1 MHGKGGK
8 SVVTTIPLTE
18 KGQQKK
24 TGGYPENSILP
35 SGTERSGEV
44 DYSSFRGIFTLIELL
59 VVISIIA
66 ILASLLLPAVARARL
81 AAHRISCTSNFRQIG
96 LAVQTYVNDSGYFP
110 PTRGRG
116 TAPSQ
121 ICEDTTLTTHA
132 WYFPECPT
140 CGVVAQLLDKK
151 FSYGI
156 GFIGKQG
163 RSKFTC
169 PTVSGADGTYYYSI
183 GGNDYLK
190 NVLLKPSQ
198 LLRPSVLLFAGE
210 IQSPG
215 HQTTDQAFFLAP
227 ETVATRH
234 GNAAALFFDG
244 HVEGIDAKKM
254 ARGGSPYLA
263 TSENYPIWN
272 GEGVSR
278 K

>member
-1 MHGKGGK
+1 MRGKGGK
-8 SVVTTIPLTE
+8 PVVTTIPLNGT
-18 KGQQKK
+18 GQQKK
-24 TGGYPENSILP
+24 TGGDPVNSILP
-35 SGTERSGEV
+35 SGTEPSGAA
-44 DYSSFRGIFTLIELL
+44 DYASFREIFTLIELL
-59 VVISIIA
+59 VVISVIA
-66 ILASLLLPAVARARL
+66 ILASLLLPAMARARL

-96 LAVQTYVNDSGYFP
+96 LSVQTYVNDSAYFP

-116 TAPSQ
+116 TAPNQ
-121 ICEDTTLTTHA
+121 ICEDTTLTTHG

-140 CGVVAQLLDKK
+140 CGVVAQLMQEKLT
-151 FSYGI
+151 YGI

-169 PTVSGADGTYYYSI
+169 PTVSGADGAYYYSI

-215 HQTTDQAFFLAP
+215 HQTTDQAFFLVP
-227 ETVATRH
+227 DTVATRH

-244 HVEGIDAKKM
+244 HVEGIDAKRM
-254 ARGGSPYLA
+254 LRGGSPYLA

>member
-1 MHGKGGK
+1 MLPKSAPRTTGPAPAGRRQSPKGLSPAGCATLKTLLK
-8 SVVTTIPLTE
+8 SPFSAQ
-18 KGQQKK
+18 KG
-24 TGGYPENSILP
+24 
-35 SGTERSGEV
+35 
-44 DYSSFRGIFTLIELL
+44 
-59 VVISIIA
+59 
-66 ILASLLLPAVARARL
+66 
-81 AAHRISCTSNFRQIG
+81 
-96 LAVQTYVNDSGYFP
+96 
-110 PTRGRG
+110 
-116 TAPSQ
+116 
-121 ICEDTTLTTHA
+121 HA